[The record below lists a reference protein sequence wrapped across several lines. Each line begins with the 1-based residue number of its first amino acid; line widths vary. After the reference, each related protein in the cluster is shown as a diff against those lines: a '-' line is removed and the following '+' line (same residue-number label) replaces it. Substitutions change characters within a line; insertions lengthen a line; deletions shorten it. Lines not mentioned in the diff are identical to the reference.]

1 MTATPETVLSLRDAT
16 LRFGDRTLWEGLDLD
31 VHRGEV
37 IAVLGSNGSGKS
49 SLLRTILGQL
59 PLSSGAES
67 LLGRPVRRGDRRI
80 GYVPQQT
87 MADDGLPLR
96 GRDLVGLGV
105 DGQRWGVPLPSRRRW
120 ERIDELLASVGAQ
133 RYADSPVSTL
143 SGGEQQRLRMAQAL
157 AADPAL
163 LLCDEP
169 LLSLD
174 LPHQAMLVDLVD
186 DARRRLD
193 LGVLFV
199 THDVNPVLGIVDR
212 VLYIANS
219 RFLIGTVDEVMRS
232 DVLTELYGA
241 PVDVFRHRGRVIV
254 VGVPEHVPHHAE
266 APADP
271 ATGAV
276 R

>member
-1 MTATPETVLSLRDAT
+1 MTAAPETVLSLRDAT

-59 PLSSGAES
+59 PLSGGTES
-67 LLGRPVRRGDRRI
+67 LLGRPVRCGDRRI

-105 DGQRWGVPLPSRRRW
+105 DGQRWGVPLPSRRRR

-232 DVLTELYGA
+232 DVLTDLYGA